1 MRSLSATAK
10 QGASD
15 PSVFYPRVCVVCWD
29 LGQVRSPVLWS
40 FGCPVVASSLFPR
53 SGTFFAPH
61 DKSSRNG
68 RLLHGGGLGGGRA
81 SGSRRA
87 RAAAPRAGSRHA
99 ARRFSGGTGVLLEGK
114 PERTRDIH
122 VTSTYKAT
130 NAASGSVCASVGR
143 DPPPPRA
150 PPLCFVRDHRHL
162 RCGADGGLH
171 PSIAAPLRGS
181 SYHPLAPRNREAPWK
196 RQNATLLPPSCC
208 CCWCAAAASASR
220 ALASRHVPA
229 RLAACDTVSA

>member
-68 RLLHGGGLGGGRA
+68 RLLHGRPGGGRA
-81 SGSRRA
+81 SGYL
-87 RAAAPRAGSRHA
+87 G
-99 ARRFSGGTGVLLEGK
+99 
-114 PERTRDIH
+114 ERE
-122 VTSTYKAT
+122 S
-130 NAASGSVCASVGR
+130 ASGSTAHAR
-143 DPPPPRA
+143 
-150 PPLCFVRDHRHL
+150 
-162 RCGADGGLH
+162 RCGG
-171 PSIAAPLRGS
+171 
-181 SYHPLAPRNREAPWK
+181 
-196 RQNATLLPPSCC
+196 RQGVA
-208 CCWCAAAASASR
+208 
-220 ALASRHVPA
+220 HE
-229 RLAACDTVSA
+229 